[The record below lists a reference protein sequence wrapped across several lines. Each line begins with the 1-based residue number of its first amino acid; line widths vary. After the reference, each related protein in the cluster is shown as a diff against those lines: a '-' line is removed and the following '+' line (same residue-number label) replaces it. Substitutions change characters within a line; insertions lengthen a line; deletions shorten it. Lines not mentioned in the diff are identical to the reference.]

1 MRGLPVL
8 SLWGLARWFAVDFFG
23 LWWVYGYMNLQFIH
37 SFVELYGVASRF
49 VPGPGLDPGPGGENR
64 QSLPS

>member
-1 MRGLPVL
+1 
-8 SLWGLARWFAVDFFG
+8 
-23 LWWVYGYMNLQFIH
+23 MNLQFIH

-64 QSLPS
+64 QSLPSQSLVLCI